1 MIDVG
6 ALNRAR
12 EYFGRRAWGEAYARL
27 SAADRNAPLEPE
39 DLERLAMAA
48 FLVGR
53 DVESADVWARA
64 HHASLAAGNP
74 ARAARCAF
82 WLGYGLL
89 DKGDLAR
96 GGGWIARANRLLCD
110 VGHDCVEQGYLLL
123 PQAIQSL
130 GEGDCDQ
137 SYATFGRAADIGERF
152 ADQNLVALAR
162 HGQGRALIRLGRA
175 SEGVVLLDEVMVA
188 ATAGE
193 LSPIVAGDVYCG
205 VLSAC
210 QEIFDVRRAREW
222 TAALTRWCAS
232 QPDLVPYR
240 GQCLIHRAELMRLHG
255 AWPEAMDEARRACE
269 RLSAPPGQPGL
280 GAAYYQLGELHRLSG
295 EFTRAEEAYR
305 QAGQWGRNPV
315 PGLALL
321 RLAQSRI
328 DAAAASIRRVLDE
341 AHDSRVRSRV
351 LGAYVEIMLA
361 AGDVGAARAGADEL
375 WKLASDLGS
384 PFLQA
389 VAADGGGA
397 VLLAEGSPGAA
408 LPMLRQA
415 WTAWQEL
422 EARYEAARTR
432 LRIALAC
439 RALGDEDGFR
449 MELGA
454 AASVFRTLGAR
465 PDLERADELSR
476 TAGPGAAGVLSV
488 REVQVLRLLATGRTN
503 RAIAVELSIS
513 EKTVARHVSNLFVK
527 LGLSNR
533 AAATAYACRHG
544 LA

>member
-1 MIDVG
+1 
-6 ALNRAR
+6 
-12 EYFGRRAWGEAYARL
+12 
-27 SAADRNAPLEPE
+27 
-39 DLERLAMAA
+39 
-48 FLVGR
+48 
-53 DVESADVWARA
+53 
-64 HHASLAAGNP
+64 
-74 ARAARCAF
+74 
-82 WLGYGLL
+82 
-89 DKGDLAR
+89 
-96 GGGWIARANRLLCD
+96 
-110 VGHDCVEQGYLLL
+110 
-123 PQAIQSL
+123 
-130 GEGDCDQ
+130 
-137 SYATFGRAADIGERF
+137 
-152 ADQNLVALAR
+152 
-162 HGQGRALIRLGRA
+162 
-175 SEGVVLLDEVMVA
+175 
-188 ATAGE
+188 
-193 LSPIVAGDVYCG
+193 
-205 VLSAC
+205 
-210 QEIFDVRRAREW
+210 
-222 TAALTRWCAS
+222 
-232 QPDLVPYR
+232 
-240 GQCLIHRAELMRLHG
+240 
-255 AWPEAMDEARRACE
+255 MDEARLACE

-280 GAAYYQLGELHRLSG
+280 GAAYYQLGELLRLSG

-341 AHDSRVRSRV
+341 ARDARVRSRV
-351 LGAYVEIMLA
+351 LGAYIEIMLA

-397 VLLAEGSPGAA
+397 VLLAEGNPGAA

-422 EARYEAARTR
+422 EAPYEAARTR

-454 AASVFRTLGAR
+454 AASAFRTLGAG

-513 EKTVARHVSNLFVK
+513 EKTVARHVSNIFLK
-527 LGLSNR
+527 LGLTSR
-533 AAATAYACRHG
+533 AAATRYAFEHG
-544 LA
+544 LAG